1 MLCVHSHWPIL
12 TMFRLLFLLFLIIPA
27 IEIALFIQIGGV
39 IGVIPTLLLILIT
52 AIVGVALLRLQGL
65 VTLVRVQESLNRGEI
80 PAVEMLEGL
89 MLLLSGAFL
98 LTPGFFTDAVG
109 FAALMPAVR
118 RSVAIWL
125 LSHLNIMTFVGGQPP
140 GGPDVHTDPQGHRTI
155 EGEYQ
160 RKD

>member
-1 MLCVHSHWPIL
+1 
-12 TMFRLLFLLFLIIPA
+12 MFRLLFLLFLIIPA

-39 IGVIPTLLLILIT
+39 IGVISTLLLILVT

-65 VTLVRVQESLNRGEI
+65 VTLVRVQESLHRGEI
-80 PAVEMLEGL
+80 PAVELIEGL

-109 FAALMPAVR
+109 FAVLMPAVR
-118 RSVAIWL
+118 RSVAIWM
-125 LSHLNIMTFVGGQPP
+125 LSHLNIITAVGGKPP
-140 GGPDVHTDPQGHRTI
+140 SGPNVYTDPEGHRTI

>member
-1 MLCVHSHWPIL
+1 
-12 TMFRLLFLLFLIIPA
+12 MFRLLFLLFLIIPA

-52 AIVGVALLRLQGL
+52 AIVGVTLLRLQGL
-65 VTLVRVQESLNRGEI
+65 ITLVRVQESLNRGEI

-109 FAALMPAVR
+109 FAVLMPAVR

-125 LSHLNIMTFVGGQPP
+125 LSHLNIMTFGGGRPP
-140 GGPDVHTDPQGHRTI
+140 GGSSGYTDSKGHRTI
-155 EGEYQ
+155 EGEYE

>member
-1 MLCVHSHWPIL
+1 
-12 TMFRLLFLLFLIIPA
+12 MFRLLFLLFLIIPA

-65 VTLVRVQESLNRGEI
+65 ATLVRVQESLNRGEI

-125 LSHLNIMTFVGGQPP
+125 LSHLNIMTFGGGRPP
-140 GGPDVHTDPQGHRTI
+140 GGPDVHTDSQGHRTI
-155 EGEYQ
+155 EGEFQ
-160 RKD
+160 KKD